1 TKYGAFGLYN
11 AGVTKYT
18 FQPFGNENT
27 PTTNYGY
34 TYYPDVSY
42 QYDGEKPILPEENYI
57 GYYNGENNIAFM
69 TTYENKIK
77 NINIRG
83 SFEYVVSGSK
93 SPANPWGEYA
103 TWTEGGQGTKFLDDK
118 ILEHKYDFNLK
129 FNYPF
134 YGLKIFNGINL
145 RYTKNK
151 LELVDTSENDNY
163 DMKMFKPS
171 NKNEF
176 YYNFNI
182 GVEYSFD

>member
-1 TKYGAFGLYN
+1 TKYGAFGLYS
-11 AGVTKYT
+11 AGSTKYT
-18 FQPFGNENT
+18 FQPSGNG
-27 PTTNYGY
+27 TNKYYGY
-34 TYYPDVSY
+34 TYYPDVNIN
-42 QYDGEKPILPEENYI
+42 GKTIPNEENYI

-69 TTYENKIK
+69 ATYENKIQNM
-77 NINIRG
+77 NING
-83 SFEYVVSGSK
+83 SFEYVISGSK

-129 FNYPF
+129 VDYPF
-134 YGLKIFNGINL
+134 YGLKIFNGMNL

-151 LELVDTSENDNY
+151 LELVDTNDNY

-171 NKNEF
+171 NKDEF

-182 GVEYSFD
+182 GAEYRF